1 MSARGKFLPL
11 LWCFA
16 LPCVT
21 AALTAQAQT
30 YPSKALRYI
39 IPYATGGPLDQVA
52 RAHAQH
58 LTERLGMSVVPDNRA
73 GASQAIAIE
82 AAAKS
87 PPDGHTLL
95 MGTMSGLL
103 FLTAS
108 RKSLPYDPFR
118 DLASVSLLVS
128 VPFSLVTH
136 PSVPVTDTQDLID
149 YAKKNP
155 GKLFYASAGVGSGHH
170 LVMELFTTRAGI
182 NMVHVPFKNNPLAHT
197 DLIAN
202 QVQVMFEGPAINPLV
217 KSGKLRGLA
226 SSALTRARGL
236 PDLPTLAETVLPGFN
251 VATWFGLSVPAGTP
265 RPIIDRLNRETGE
278 WLRMPATQEKFAPNG
293 FDLLPSTPE
302 QMAERIRLEYPIWTK
317 VMRSAGIEPE

>member
-1 MSARGKFLPL
+1 MRVRGKILFLL
-11 LWCFA
+11 CLA
-16 LPCVT
+16 VPC
-21 AALTAQAQT
+21 AGAQAQT
-30 YPSKALRYI
+30 YPSKTLRYI
-39 IPYATGGPLDQVA
+39 IPYAAGGALDVVA

-58 LTERLGMSVVPDNRA
+58 LTERLGQTVVPDNRS

-82 AAAKS
+82 AAVKS
-87 PPDGHTLL
+87 APDGHTLL
-95 MGTMSGLL
+95 MGTQSGLL

-108 RKSLPYDPFR
+108 RKTLPYDPFK

-128 VPFSLVTH
+128 VPFSLVVH
-136 PSVPVTDTQDLID
+136 PSVPVNTAQDLID

-170 LVMELFTTRAGI
+170 LVMELFKSRTGI
-182 NMVHVPFKNNPLAHT
+182 DMVHVPFKNNPLAHT
-197 DLIAN
+197 DLLAN
-202 QVQVMFEGPAINPLV
+202 QVQVMFEGPAVNPLV
-217 KSGKLRGLA
+217 RSGKLRGLA
-226 SSALTRARGL
+226 SSALQRARGM
-236 PDLPTLAETVLPGFN
+236 PDLPTLSETILPGFD

-265 RPIIDRLNRETGE
+265 RPIIDRLNRETGD

-302 QMAERIRLEYPIWTK
+302 QMAERIRVEFPIWTK